1 MKHEG
6 YREVRGSRSE
16 HLSPGKLMIID
27 FPPASDGDVGLGPY
41 MHPPHP
47 PPPPPSTCTQTHT
60 QTHTKTNTPRKYST
74 VDTWHTHS
82 LKSSS

>member
-27 FPPASDGDVGLGPY
+27 FPPASGGDVGLGPY
-41 MHPPHP
+41 MY
-47 PPPPPSTCTQTHT
+47 PSAPSL
-60 QTHTKTNTPRKYST
+60 TPA
-74 VDTWHTHS
+74 H
-82 LKSSS
+82 